1 MSIYNF
7 PSAYASLLTPPP
19 VAADEIFQWIARCL
33 GSRPQK
39 IMDPA
44 CGPAT
49 WLRPFAER
57 GCYVAGND
65 LRLQMI
71 LEATKR
77 LRDFPHELRVG
88 DMRTLSFREKDFD
101 AAINLDASL
110 GHLPD
115 ESAVLA
121 HLRCAW
127 SLLRPGGVYLLG
139 VIVFDDQHEDSAE
152 LLYSEDYQPLED
164 GGEAFL
170 RYTSLS
176 RDTTQRKERIQVE
189 LFTRGNPDLPRY
201 FKDTYDLLTFPAHR
215 LKQLIHQSGFVLL
228 DAQMIDDSAEHV
240 DDIEPDAGDLNLI
253 LQRPL
258 ASPSLR

>member
-1 MSIYNF
+1 MSIYDF

-19 VAADEIFQWIARCL
+19 VAADEIFQWITQSL
-33 GSRPQK
+33 GSPPKK

-44 CGPAT
+44 CGPAI
-49 WLRPFAER
+49 WLHPFAER

-65 LRLQMI
+65 LRLNMI
-71 LEATKR
+71 LESAKR

-88 DMRTLSFREKDFD
+88 DMQTLSFREKNFD
-101 AAINLDASL
+101 AGINLDASI

-121 HLRCAW
+121 HLRSVW

-152 LLYSEDYQPLED
+152 LLYTEEFQALAD
-164 GGEAFL
+164 GGEGCL
-170 RYTSLS
+170 RYTSLA
-176 RDTTQRKERIQVE
+176 RDTTRRRERIQVE
-189 LFTRGNPDLPRY
+189 LFTRNAPDLPAY
-201 FKDTYDLLTFPAHR
+201 YKDTYDLLTFPAQS

-228 DAQMIDDSAEHV
+228 DARKIEDPTEPI

-258 ASPSLR
+258 SSR